1 MLWFFHRDNTRIDM
15 EVRKNQEGTLY
26 EIVVRYP
33 EGSAEVVQ
41 VEDAK
46 ELINCVL
53 ELQNDLV
60 NDGWTPRV
68 TWDVPQTPAPLNH
81 VDRSA
86 PVPHALVSSDPTL
99 P

>member
-1 MLWFFHRDNTRIDM
+1 MLWFFHRGNTRIDM
-15 EVRKNQEGTLY
+15 EVRKNQEDTLY
-26 EIVVRYP
+26 EIVVSYP
-33 EGSAEVVQ
+33 DRSAEVVQ

-46 ELINCVL
+46 ELIDCVL

-68 TWDVPQTPAPLNH
+68 TWGVLPPRPLNH

-86 PVPHALVSSDPTL
+86 PVPRALVSPSPTL
-99 P
+99 L